1 LTALIVGISSY
12 LAGSFADVY
21 TTKRALLDA
30 PLGLHEA
37 NRLMAPIILRW
48 GWQGI
53 AAVKFLALAAILGI
67 AARFA
72 AMDVAG
78 YVLLGIGALSL
89 VVAWRNRRLIAKARS
104 R

>member
-37 NRLMAPIILRW
+37 NRLMAPVIRRW

-53 AAVKFLALAAILGI
+53 AATKLLALAVILGG
-67 AARFA
+67 AWRFGA
-72 AMDVAG
+72 LDVAAYALIG
-78 YVLLGIGALSL
+78 VGVLFLS
-89 VVAWRNRRLIAKARS
+89 VAWRNRRLIVKAR
-104 R
+104 RR